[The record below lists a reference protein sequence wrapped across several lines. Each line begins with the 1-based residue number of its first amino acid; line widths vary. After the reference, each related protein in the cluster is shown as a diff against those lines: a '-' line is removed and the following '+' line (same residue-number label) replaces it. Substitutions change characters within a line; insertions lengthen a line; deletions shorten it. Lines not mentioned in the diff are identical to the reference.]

1 MEIELSAEKYQKI
14 IDNASVGFAI
24 IDDDGNMIMANQALA
39 DLFGYPRK
47 KLVEGDFSLIDCF
60 AGELSEYKIFY
71 ATLMAEKGV
80 KNYEG
85 VFKRKTGETFPVLI
99 NSNFI
104 ELDGKK
110 YIESVFVDITENR
123 QSSGATKWEDTELGM
138 LRFIVDNAAGE
149 IYLVREDMS
158 LSYVNN
164 SACKSLGYSHKDMLK
179 MKVSRFDLDYT
190 PEIWREYFKEMKQ
203 SRRAKTVETRHVDK
217 DDKIKIKEMT
227 SRYIEDKNRGKE
239 YILGVAIDI
248 TEHKALK
255 SELVKSERRF
265 RRLFE
270 LAPDGILVVSPDDK
284 IVFWNQA
291 AKNMLGHGDQE
302 LREMAI
308 QNLFPNPQDIYQIKG
323 FVTKGQDSI
332 KIESAVKK
340 KDGNVFPSA
349 ITIWVE
355 RDVAGKVLFTYG
367 IIRDISKAKE
377 LEKERLELEKFST
390 TKILLKKSEQ
400 EKDELED
407 SILQNI
413 NTILFPILDKLKST
427 QSPEISQNYLN
438 LLEENLEKISSP
450 FLKKLSAQ
458 YQKFSPREV
467 EVANLIR
474 NGRATKDIAD
484 ILLLT
489 PTAINF
495 HRKNIR
501 KKLGITSKKQN
512 LQVFLKSLG

>member
-1 MEIELSAEKYQKI
+1 MEIELSAKKYQKI

-24 IDDDGNMIMANQALA
+24 IDGDGNMIMANQALA

-47 KLVEGDFSLIDCF
+47 KLVGGNFSLIDCF

-71 ATLMAEKGV
+71 AALMAEKGV

-85 VFKRKTGETFPVLI
+85 VFKRKNRETFPVLI

-104 ELDGKK
+104 ELDGKE

-149 IYLVREDMS
+149 IYLVRKDMS
-158 LSYVNN
+158 LSYVDN
-164 SACKSLGYSHKDMLK
+164 SACKNLGYSHKDMLK
-179 MKVSRFDLDYT
+179 MKISRFDLDYT

-203 SRRAKTVETRHVDK
+203 SRRAKTVETKHVDRSG
-217 DDKIKIKEMT
+217 KIKTKEMT

-270 LAPDGILVVSPDDK
+270 LAPDGILVISPDDK
-284 IVFWNQA
+284 IALWNLA
-291 AKNMLGHGDQE
+291 AKNMLGYGDQE
-302 LREMAI
+302 LKDMAV
-308 QNLFPNPQDIYQIKG
+308 QDLFPNPQDIYQIKG
-323 FVTKGQDSI
+323 FVAKGHDSL
-332 KIESAVKK
+332 KIESAIKK

-355 RDVAGKVLFTYG
+355 RDAAGKVIFTYG
-367 IIRDISKAKE
+367 IIRDISRAKE
-377 LEKERLELEKFST
+377 LEKERLELEKLST
-390 TKILLKKSEQ
+390 TKILLKRSEQ
-400 EKDELED
+400 EKEELED

-438 LLEENLEKISSP
+438 LLEENLEKIASP
-450 FLKKLSAQ
+450 FLKKLSVQ
-458 YQKFSPREV
+458 YQRFSPRKV
-467 EVANLIR
+467 EVA
-474 NGRATKDIAD
+474 KV
-484 ILLLT
+484 
-489 PTAINF
+489 P
-495 HRKNIR
+495 
-501 KKLGITSKKQN
+501 
-512 LQVFLKSLG
+512 

>member
-1 MEIELSAEKYQKI
+1 
-14 IDNASVGFAI
+14 
-24 IDDDGNMIMANQALA
+24 
-39 DLFGYPRK
+39 
-47 KLVEGDFSLIDCF
+47 
-60 AGELSEYKIFY
+60 
-71 ATLMAEKGV
+71 
-80 KNYEG
+80 
-85 VFKRKTGETFPVLI
+85 
-99 NSNFI
+99 
-104 ELDGKK
+104 
-110 YIESVFVDITENR
+110 
-123 QSSGATKWEDTELGM
+123 
-138 LRFIVDNAAGE
+138 
-149 IYLVREDMS
+149 MS

-179 MKVSRFDLDYT
+179 MKISRFDLDYT

-217 DDKIKIKEMT
+217 DGKIKIKEMT

-302 LREMAI
+302 LRDMAI

-323 FVTKGQDSI
+323 FVAKGQDSI

-340 KDGNVFPSA
+340 KDGTIFPSA
-349 ITIWVE
+349 VTIWVE
-355 RDVAGKVLFTYG
+355 RDTAGKVLFTYG

-400 EKDELED
+400 EKEELED

-458 YQKFSPREV
+458 HQKFSPREV